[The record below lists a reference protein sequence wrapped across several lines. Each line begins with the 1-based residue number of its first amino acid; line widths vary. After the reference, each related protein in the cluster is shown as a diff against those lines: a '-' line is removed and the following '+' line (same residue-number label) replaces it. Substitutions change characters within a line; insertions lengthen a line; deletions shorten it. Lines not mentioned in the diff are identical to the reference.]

1 MLGIG
6 FEQADELDGPLERAA
21 DSRASSRRRTLLLAL
36 IGGAALWTLVA
47 WVIVPAAA
55 PDAPPQWEQ
64 VARDVLL
71 GWVALAA
78 LVWGMTS
85 RTFTRRIVGR
95 ATPASLGGVRAIVCA
110 ALLGATLGER
120 AADVAEIAPWERSD
134 DMGVM
139 RLLYALPLGL
149 DELAANSAGMLAL
162 KMVTIALLA
171 AGVIGWRT
179 RVVLPAAAVC
189 WFLLAGVIRSHLSFT
204 HNGIVP
210 FYLLVILC
218 FMRCGDGFSLDR
230 LIRIA
235 RGERVVPARAQR
247 ATYAWGRYAVWAAVA
262 LFYVAAGV
270 SKLRIGG
277 WMWWEG
283 RNIQAILFSGAFRGF
298 PWDFPIMSMDWV
310 PLAAFSA
317 MGIIT
322 LVTELGM
329 VLVLFSARAR
339 AIVPLMALGMHV
351 GIRLIQKIRFYDLMV
366 IQLIFYD
373 GTRIRLWVGERVRRR
388 WGALSVRL
396 DERDPRSVRAAE
408 LLRACDLFEVLDLK
422 SAPGAFMVTRQR
434 DGRSSTGSAA
444 LTSVSLR
451 VPILWPLAVLL
462 PLPLIRS
469 AMLSFATNI
478 WRRYGRP
485 LGADD
490 GRARLARAPRPFAWP
505 VVVPALTVLLLGC
518 CVYGVEQFPF
528 TSMRMYARSNHTGVH
543 TYTRMLMTT
552 ASGEVRP
559 VYLTTFGGTVKR
571 FNQPMSDAFRGGDR
585 ARAQLAALLKYWG
598 AEWNRTAAP
607 DARAVAIE
615 VQKVRWDF
623 VNNRHD
629 PDYGSIADRLVV
641 HLDASRHAH
650 DTAAANH

>member
-6 FEQADELDGPLERAA
+6 FEQADELDAPLEGAPV
-21 DSRASSRRRTLLLAL
+21 SRASRRRTLLFAL
-36 IGGAALWTLVA
+36 IGGAVLWTIVA
-47 WVIVPAAA
+47 WVIVPATARE
-55 PDAPPQWEQ
+55 PLPNWDQT
-64 VARDVLL
+64 ARDVLL
-71 GWVALAA
+71 GWVTLAA
-78 LVWGMTS
+78 LIWAMTS
-85 RTFTRRIVGR
+85 RAFTRRIVGR
-95 ATPASLGGVRAIVCA
+95 ATPGSLGAVRMIVCV

-120 AADVAEIAPWERSD
+120 AADVARISPWERED

-149 DELAANSAGMLAL
+149 NALAANSTGMLAL
-162 KMVTIALLA
+162 KALTLALLA
-171 AGVIGWRT
+171 AAAVGWRT
-179 RVVLPAAAVC
+179 RIVVPAAALC
-189 WFLLAGVIRSHLSFT
+189 WFVLAGVIRSHLSFT

-218 FMRCGDGFSLDR
+218 FTRCGDGFSLDR
-230 LIRIA
+230 MLRIA
-235 RGERVVPARAQR
+235 RGQRVVPADARR

-317 MGIIT
+317 MGIMT

-329 VLVLFSARAR
+329 GLVLVSGRAR
-339 AIVPLMALGMHV
+339 AIMPMMAMGMHV
-351 GIRLIQKIRFYDLMV
+351 GIRMVQKIRFYDLMV
-366 IQLIFYD
+366 LQLIFYD
-373 GTRIRLWVGERVRRR
+373 GTRIRRWIGERVRRR
-388 WGALSVRL
+388 WGTLAVRL
-396 DERDPRSVRAAE
+396 EERDPRSPRAAG
-408 LLRACDLFEVLDLK
+408 LLRACDLFELLDVQL
-422 SAPGAFMVTRQR
+422 APEPFRATRQR
-434 DGRSSTGSAA
+434 DGRSFTGASALA
-444 LTSVSLR
+444 TLATR
-451 VPILWPLAVLL
+451 VPILWPFAVLL
-462 PLPLIRS
+462 RLPLIRS
-469 AMLSFATNI
+469 ATLSILASI

-485 LGADD
+485 LGVDD
-490 GRARLARAPRPFAWP
+490 GPAPLPRAARPFGWP
-505 VVVPALTVLLLGC
+505 IVVPALIVLLLGC

-528 TSMRMYARSNHTGVH
+528 TSMRMYARSNHSGVH

-559 VYLTTFGGTVKR
+559 VYLNSFGGTVKR
-571 FNQPMSDAFRGGDR
+571 FNQPMSNAFRGGER
-585 ARAQLAALLKYWG
+585 ARAQLAGLLKYWG
-598 AEWNRTAAP
+598 AEWNRTAP
-607 DARAVAIE
+607 PEARAVAIE

-623 VNNRHD
+623 VNDRHD
-629 PDYGSIADRLVV
+629 PDYGSVADRLVV
-641 HLDASRHAH
+641 HLDASRYAH